1 MGKFYLTNLISF
13 YDKATHLVDQEKPV
27 GVIYFGV
34 SKYFNSFSHSLSYSG
49 WKVWHTAKQVH
60 NTLGEKLVDKS
71 GSKSYSKWDHIKLVA
86 QHSLDSSVLNLMASA
101 L

>member
-1 MGKFYLTNLISF
+1 MVSANILIVSLT
-13 YDKATHLVDQEKPV
+13 
-27 GVIYFGV
+27 V
-34 SKYFNSFSHSLSYSG
+34 SLYSG

-86 QHSLDSSVLNLMASA
+86 QHSLDSSVFNLMASA